1 MLPGREVRA
10 EHTRA
15 IAERRGLQPDV
26 LITAAGRSPV
36 VIEAEYEPAGNVE
49 AEATSR
55 LGREAT
61 VVSRR
66 IEAAIALRYPDRDSR
81 RPRSWTPRSGTHSLS
96 YCLFTEERDGL
107 KRFPESGWLD
117 GSVEDI
123 ADLVRL
129 SSLPQRAVDKASDAL
144 ERGIDAAERRLAET
158 AELRPATA
166 QAVADLLGMT
176 TVRQT
181 RRMACAIIVNALI
194 FHERL
199 AGMYP
204 DVQPIDLVCG
214 RSVDNPKDETL

>member
-1 MLPGREVRA
+1 M
-10 EHTRA
+10 
-15 IAERRGLQPDV
+15 
-26 LITAAGRSPV
+26 
-36 VIEAEYEPAGNVE
+36 VIEAEYEPAANVE
-49 AEATSR
+49 AEAKSR

-66 IEAAIALRYPDRDSR
+66 IEAAIALRYPDQLHYADNLDSELR
-81 RPRSWTPRSGTHSLS
+81 GASLS

-107 KRFPESGWLD
+107 NRFPECGWLD

-166 QAVADLLGMT
+166 TGQSPICLG
-176 TVRQT
+176 
-181 RRMACAIIVNALI
+181 
-194 FHERL
+194 
-199 AGMYP
+199 
-204 DVQPIDLVCG
+204 
-214 RSVDNPKDETL
+214 